1 MTLKFDFQR
10 DEVSFFFSLS
20 HLSALSCVFVGYDE
34 NLLILT
40 TRAFRLYGLSFLI
53 MGFNVYASSFF
64 TALGDGVT
72 SALISFLRTLLF
84 QVAAVLLLPFLLGI
98 DGIWLAVTAA
108 ELAALLVSIGMFI
121 TRDQQFHYRKAE

>member
-1 MTLKFDFQR
+1 MF
-10 DEVSFFFSLS
+10 VIPYVASI
-20 HLSALSCVFVGYDE
+20 FVGYDAG
-34 NLLILT
+34 LLVLT

-84 QVAAVLLLPFLLGI
+84 QVAAVLVLPALWGI
-98 DGIWLAVTAA
+98 DGIWLAITAA
-108 ELAALLVSIGMFI
+108 ELAALAVSVYMFV
-121 TRDQQFHYRKAE
+121 TKDKKFHYRHAE

>member
-1 MTLKFDFQR
+1 M
-10 DEVSFFFSLS
+10 SFWLIGVVAVFLTIGSMFIIPYVASI
-20 HLSALSCVFVGYDE
+20 FVGYDAE
-34 NLLILT
+34 LLVLT

-84 QVAAVLLLPFLLGI
+84 QVTAVLVLPALWGI
-98 DGIWLAVTAA
+98 DGIWLAITAA
-108 ELAALLVSIGMFI
+108 ELAALAVSVYMFV
-121 TRDQQFHYRKAE
+121 TKDKKFHYRHAE